1 MDIER
6 KDDLPRPC
14 VVHWTSD
21 FGQFSRQRR
30 EQVSLTEVEVTVV
43 NEVEEEEPSPGITTE
58 NDRSGGGLGYWPAWQ
73 NETTLSTNGW
83 R

>member
-14 VVHWTSD
+14 VVHRTSN

-30 EQVSLTEVEVTVV
+30 KQVSLTEVEVTVV
-43 NEVEEEEPSPGITTE
+43 NEVEEEEASLGIMTE
-58 NDRSGGGLGYWPAWQ
+58 NDRSG
-73 NETTLSTNGW
+73 
-83 R
+83 

>member
-6 KDDLPRPC
+6 KDDLPQPC
-14 VVHWTSD
+14 VVHRTSD

-30 EQVSLTEVEVTVV
+30 KQVSLTEVEVTVV

-58 NDRSGGGLGYWPAWQ
+58 NDRSG
-73 NETTLSTNGW
+73 
-83 R
+83 

>member
-6 KDDLPRPC
+6 KDDLPRLC

-30 EQVSLTEVEVTVV
+30 KQVSLTEVEVTVV
-43 NEVEEEEPSPGITTE
+43 NEVEEEQCVLHLRKDGSVV
-58 NDRSGGGLGYWPAWQ
+58 LV
-73 NETTLSTNGW
+73 
-83 R
+83 